1 MPNVKMP
8 NGDIVAFPDDM
19 PKEQIKSL
27 IASKFPDL
35 AQPKKQEEQEEQA
48 DTPKKEHGTPE
59 IIDAVNTAA
68 NFVNPVGWANRLG
81 QVTGEFLGK
90 NGPDMAKGIL
100 ESGANAVTAPMRAMT
115 GELRM
120 TDDTGR
126 TSPQAI
132 EEAFNM
138 ATWVT
143 PSSPAQGTLPKIA
156 SDWRKMHPQPVTE
169 GQRVAESA
177 SRLGVELP
185 RAVTSDNATVQNV
198 GKKLSQTPIV
208 GTPLRDA
215 SKKATEQLDDAVKV
229 VQDDLG
235 TGSIEVAGNKIQQ
248 DMAKFTG
255 MEEPAALRELYTKVD
270 NLVDPNV
277 RIQMSTTAKTAAD
290 IVKSRAAA
298 DATESKAVERL
309 RAALMNREGK
319 SYAELKTLRE
329 DFRAIKSNKGLMDNF
344 GMNERD
350 VNRLYDALSADLK
363 ASTKAAGGDEA
374 LAAFTEANNRAA
386 MFARDKEVLKSV
398 LGKGADEK
406 VATNLAALASDSSR
420 SNVKGLMLVKS
431 KVSKETWDEL
441 ASSVI
446 EDLAR
451 NPTNGQFTPDKFT
464 TKWNK
469 LSDSGKKLL
478 FAPEQRQALEDI
490 AKVSSRFKQLNEFAN
505 PSGTG
510 GMTALLA
517 GGGTAIYGAIMDP
530 TVLAGT
536 VLTAATGRGISSYLS
551 KPASAK
557 AVAEYVKAYEMAAKV
572 PGQMA
577 QNQLAT
583 KAMKLAMI
591 AANNNERMASNL
603 AARMASVQ
611 QTAADEQNNEGD
623 GNPIGNPEAAK
634 ADQQFNDAYL
644 QGRAF

>member
-27 IASKFPDL
+27 IASKFPEL
-35 AQPKKQEEQEEQA
+35 AQPKQQEEQA
-48 DTPKKEHGTPE
+48 ATPKKEPGTPE

-90 NGPDMAKGIL
+90 NGPDMAMGVL

-120 TDDTGR
+120 TDDAGR

-156 SDWRKMHPQPVTE
+156 SDWRKMNTQPVTE

-208 GTPLRDA
+208 GTPLRNA

-235 TGSIEVAGNKIQQ
+235 TGSIEVAGNKIQR

-255 MEEPAALRELYTKVD
+255 IEEPKALKDLYKSVD
-270 NLVDPNV
+270 DLVDPNV
-277 RIQMSTTAKTAAD
+277 RVQMSETAKTAAG
-290 IVKSRAAA
+290 IVKTRSAA
-298 DATESKAVERL
+298 DATPSAAVERL
-309 RAALMNREGK
+309 RDALMNRQGK
-319 SYAELKTLRE
+319 SYEELKTLRE
-329 DFRAIKSNKGLMDNF
+329 DFRALKSNKGARDNL
-344 GMNERD
+344 GMNERH
-350 VNRLYDALSADLK
+350 VNDLYDALSADLRN
-363 ASTKAAGGDEA
+363 AVKAAGGDDG
-374 LAAFTEANNRAA
+374 LKAFNEANSRAA
-386 MFARDKEVLKSV
+386 LFARDKETLKKL
-398 LGKGADEK
+398 LGAGSDEN
-406 VATNLAALASDSSR
+406 VATRLSALAGDSSR
-420 SNVKGLMLVKS
+420 ANLKGLVLVKS
-431 KVSKETWDEL
+431 KVSKETWDDL
-441 ASSVI
+441 ASTVV
-446 EDLAR
+446 EDMAW
-451 NPTNGQFTPDKFT
+451 NPTNGQFTPDKFV

-490 AKVSSRFKQLNEFAN
+490 SKVSSRFKQLNEFAN

-572 PGQMA
+572 PGKMA
-577 QNQLAT
+577 QKQLAT

-623 GNPIGNPEAAK
+623 GNPVGNPEAAK

>member
-1 MPNVKMP
+1 MP
-8 NGDIVAFPDDM
+8 NGDVVAFPDDM

-35 AQPKKQEEQEEQA
+35 AKKDKLSSPLMEQSA
-48 DTPKKEHGTPE
+48 AKTNGWKERL
-59 IIDAVNTAA
+59 DAVNTAA
-68 NFVNPVGWANRLG
+68 NLINPVGWANRLG

-90 NGPDMAKGIL
+90 NGPDIAMGIVD
-100 ESGANAVTAPMRAMT
+100 SGAKALTAPMRAMT
-115 GELRM
+115 GELPM
-120 TDDTGR
+120 TDETGR

-143 PSSPAQGTLPKIA
+143 PSSPAQGTLPEIQRVWEA
-156 SDWRKMHPQPVTE
+156 AHPKAVTE
-169 GQRVAESA
+169 GEKVAESA
-177 SRLGVELP
+177 SRLGVDLP

-198 GKKLSQTPIV
+198 GKKLSQTPII

-215 SKKATEQLDDAVKV
+215 SKKATGQLDEAVKR
-229 VQDDLG
+229 VQGDLG

-255 MEEPAALRELYTKVD
+255 TEEPAALRELYKKVD
-270 NLVDPNV
+270 DLVDPNV
-277 RIQMSTTAKTAAD
+277 RIQMSNTAQVAAD

-298 DATESKAVERL
+298 DATESKAVDRL

-329 DFRAIKSNKGLMDNF
+329 DFRAIKSNKGLMDNL

-374 LAAFTEANNRAA
+374 LQAFTEANNRAA

-406 VATNLAALASDSSR
+406 IASNLAALASDSSR
-420 SNVKGLMLVKS
+420 SNIKGLMLVKS

-441 ASSVI
+441 ASSVV
-446 EDLAR
+446 EDLAW

-510 GMTALLA
+510 GAVALTGMLTTA
-517 GGGTAIYGAIMDP
+517 GYGAVVDP

-536 VLTAATGRGISSYLS
+536 AVSMATGRSLSSYLA
-551 KPASAK
+551 KPAAAK
-557 AVAEYVKAYEMAAKV
+557 AVADYAKAYELAATK
-572 PGQMA
+572 PGQIT
-577 QNQLAT
+577 QNNLAA

-603 AARMASVQ
+603 APRMATVQ
-611 QTAADEQNNEGD
+611 QTAANKQNDEGEGR
-623 GNPIGNPEAAK
+623 PIGDPEAAK